1 MGKHADVERW
11 EKYSD
16 DGELDGQRCPKCRA
30 LLAQHD
36 NRKSCGKCGFSKIEK

>member
-1 MGKHADVERW
+1 MKRW

-16 DGELDGQRCPKCRA
+16 DGELDGKKCPKCRS

-36 NRKSCGKCGFSKIEK
+36 SRESCGNCGYTKIQK